1 MTVGRPCGRPSPHC
15 GAKPSRPGCWGPV
28 LPSRSRAQAIFLGA
42 AVAAGV
48 DGRGWS
54 AAAPAAWA
62 FLAAVAVRS
71 GLTWIAEVR
80 GRRAAGAAMADLR
93 ARLVATTLAAG
104 GADRGGRRAGE
115 LAALATQGGAAVE
128 RWAGRV
134 LPQAALAA
142 LVPVAALA
150 VIVARDPLS
159 AALLA
164 PTLPLLIVFLVLAGG
179 DAKRVADHRF
189 AAMSLLGAH
198 LLDVTRGLPVLRS
211 LGRAEVQREQLAVA
225 GDAYRRATIGTL
237 RSAFVS
243 SFALEFVA
251 MLGTALVAVVA
262 GVRLVNGT
270 MAFEDALVVLL
281 LAPEI
286 YGPLRRA
293 GVEYH
298 AAADARATLRRLL
311 EVDWREPADRVGGAR
326 RCRRG
331 PASGGDRVRAGHGER
346 GGGRAPAAGA
356 TCRSRSR
363 PGRPP
368 RSSGRAARASRPCCA
383 SCSDCSRSGAD
394 RCAAA
399 GSSSPRWIS
408 TRGVR
413 ASRGCRSG
421 RCCCRRRSPR
431 TCASPTRRPATS
443 NCGRRSTAAGLE
455 PWAAGLPGGL
465 AARLGEGGVAASA
478 GERRRLA
485 LARIALRDP
494 ALVLVDEPTANLD
507 AVTAALVC
515 DALERIVARPYRR
528 ARHPRPRRRG
538 ARGPDRRAGG
548 GAAGGGGARHDRG
561 RHAPRMVVGLRPAR
575 TGGARPRRRARDR
588 RGAGDAGAAGSVR
601 VPARPR
607 RRAARDPHARGG
619 DRRRPL
625 LRLAARGRPL
635 RRAPRGTRPRARP
648 PRPRARGGVRGADP
662 ACAGPARR
670 ADLG

>member
-1 MTVGRPCGRPSPHC
+1 M
-15 GAKPSRPGCWGPV
+15 
-28 LPSRSRAQAIFLGA
+28 
-42 AVAAGV
+42 
-48 DGRGWS
+48 
-54 AAAPAAWA
+54 
-62 FLAAVAVRS
+62 
-71 GLTWIAEVR
+71 
-80 GRRAAGAAMADLR
+80 
-93 ARLVATTLAAG
+93 
-104 GADRGGRRAGE
+104 
-115 LAALATQGGAAVE
+115 
-128 RWAGRV
+128 

-142 LVPVAALA
+142 LVPVVALA

-159 AALLA
+159 AALLV

-179 DAKRVADHRF
+179 DAKRVADERF

-225 GDAYRRATIGTL
+225 GDAYRRATVRTL

-298 AAADARATLRRLL
+298 AAADARATLQRLL
-311 EVDWREPADRVGGAR
+311 EVTGASRRIVAGTPGGAVADPR
-326 RCRRG
+326 
-331 PASGGDRVRAGHGER
+331 ADAIVLEQVTVAVRAASA
-346 GGGRAPAAGA
+346 GRST
-356 TCRSRSR
+356 TCRWRSR
-363 PGRPP
+363 QARPR
-368 RSSGRAARASRPCCA
+368 RSSGRAARASRRCCA
-383 SCSDCSRSGAD
+383 SCSGCSRSGAA

-399 GSSSPRWIS
+399 GSSSPRWTS
-408 TRGVR
+408 TRG
-413 ASRGCRSG
+413 A
-421 RCCCRRRSPR
+421 RRSAWMPQR
-431 TCASPTRRPATS
+431 PVLLPATLAD
-443 NCGRRSTAAGLE
+443 NLRLADAEADDERLWAALAAAGLE
-455 PWAAGLPGGL
+455 AWAAALPGGL
-465 AARLGEGGVAASA
+465 AARVGEGGVAASA

-507 AVTAALVC
+507 AVTAALVR
-515 DALERIVARPYRR
+515 DALERIVAGRTAVLVTHDPDVAALAARTVMLDAGREARR
-528 ARHPRPRRRG
+528 CSHDRRRH
-538 ARGPDRRAGG
+538 
-548 GAAGGGGARHDRG
+548 AA
-561 RHAPRMVVGLRPAR
+561 RMVVGLRPAR
-575 TGGARPRRRARDR
+575 AGGARPGRRARDR
-588 RGAGDAGAAGSVR
+588 RGAGDAGAAGPLR
-601 VPARPR
+601 LPARPR

-625 LRLAARGRPL
+625 LRPAARGGSL
-635 RRAPRGTRPRARP
+635 RGAARGARPRALP
-648 PRPRARGGVRGADP
+648 PRPGARRRVRGADP
-662 ACAGPARR
+662 ARAGPARR

>member
-1 MTVGRPCGRPSPHC
+1 MWAAIPALRRHAVAAGVL
-15 GAKPSRPGCWGPV
+15 GAGV
-28 LPSRSRAQAIFLGA
+28 AAAIAAQAIFLGA

-62 FLAAVAVRS
+62 FLAAVAVRAA
-71 GLTWIAEVR
+71 LTWIAEVR
-80 GRRAAGAAMADLR
+80 GRRAGSAAMADLR

-159 AALLA
+159 AALLV

-179 DAKRVADHRF
+179 DAKRVADERF

-225 GDAYRRATIGTL
+225 GDAYRRATVRTL

-311 EVDWREPADRVGGAR
+311 EVTGANQRIVSGTPGGAVADPRADAIVLERVTVSAEGDER
-326 RCRRG
+326 RPLDGLSLEIAPGEATAVVG
-331 PASGGDRVRAGHGER
+331 PSGAGKSTLLRVLLGLQPVQSGSVRC
-346 GGGRAPAAGA
+346 GGLELAAMDLDA
-356 TCRSRSR
+356 W
-363 PGRPP
+363 
-368 RSSGRAARASRPCCA
+368 RASIAWMPQRP
-383 SCSDCSRSGAD
+383 
-394 RCAAA
+394 
-399 GSSSPRWIS
+399 
-408 TRGVR
+408 VLL
-413 ASRGCRSG
+413 
-421 RCCCRRRSPR
+421 
-431 TCASPTRRPATS
+431 PATLAE
-443 NCGRRSTAAGLE
+443 NLRLADAEAGDERLWAALTAAGLE
-455 PWAAGLPGGL
+455 GWAAGLPGGL

-515 DALERIVARPYRR
+515 DALERIVAGRT
-528 ARHPRPRRRG
+528 AVLVTHD
-538 ARGPDRRAGG
+538 PDV
-548 GAAGGGGARHDRG
+548 AA
-561 RHAPRMVVGLRPAR
+561 
-575 TGGARPRRRARDR
+575 
-588 RGAGDAGAAGSVR
+588 
-601 VPARPR
+601 
-607 RRAARDPHARGG
+607 
-619 DRRRPL
+619 
-625 LRLAARGRPL
+625 LAARTVALEAGRQAEAVL
-635 RRAPRGTRPRARP
+635 A
-648 PRPRARGGVRGADP
+648 
-662 ACAGPARR
+662 
-670 ADLG
+670 

>member
-1 MTVGRPCGRPSPHC
+1 
-15 GAKPSRPGCWGPV
+15 
-28 LPSRSRAQAIFLGA
+28 
-42 AVAAGV
+42 
-48 DGRGWS
+48 
-54 AAAPAAWA
+54 
-62 FLAAVAVRS
+62 
-71 GLTWIAEVR
+71 
-80 GRRAAGAAMADLR
+80 MADLR

-104 GADRGGRRAGE
+104 GAVRGGRRAGE

-164 PTLPLLIVFLVLAGG
+164 PTLPLLIVFPALAGG

-311 EVDWREPADRVGGAR
+311 EVTGVNQRIVSGVSGGAVANPRAEAIVFERVTVSAAGDERRPLERLSLEIAPGEATAVVGPSGAGKSTLLRVLLGLQPIRSGSVRCGELEARRDGSRRVACEHRVDAAAAGAPAGDARREPA
-326 RCRRG
+326 
-331 PASGGDRVRAGHGER
+331 
-346 GGGRAPAAGA
+346 
-356 TCRSRSR
+356 
-363 PGRPP
+363 
-368 RSSGRAARASRPCCA
+368 
-383 SCSDCSRSGAD
+383 
-394 RCAAA
+394 
-399 GSSSPRWIS
+399 
-408 TRGVR
+408 
-413 ASRGCRSG
+413 
-421 RCCCRRRSPR
+421 
-431 TCASPTRRPATS
+431 
-443 NCGRRSTAAGLE
+443 
-455 PWAAGLPGGL
+455 
-465 AARLGEGGVAASA
+465 
-478 GERRRLA
+478 
-485 LARIALRDP
+485 
-494 ALVLVDEPTANLD
+494 
-507 AVTAALVC
+507 
-515 DALERIVARPYRR
+515 
-528 ARHPRPRRRG
+528 PRRRG
-538 ARGPDRRAGG
+538 GRRRATVGG
-548 GAAGGGGARHDRG
+548 TDRGRPRAMGGRVARRPCGASGGGG
-561 RHAPRMVVGLRPAR
+561 
-575 TGGARPRRRARDR
+575 RRRQ
-588 RGAGDAGAAGSVR
+588 RG
-601 VPARPR
+601 
-607 RRAARDPHARGG
+607 
-619 DRRRPL
+619 
-625 LRLAARGRPL
+625 
-635 RRAPRGTRPRARP
+635 
-648 PRPRARGGVRGADP
+648 
-662 ACAGPARR
+662 
-670 ADLG
+670 

>member
-1 MTVGRPCGRPSPHC
+1 MSRGERDGGPSVWAAIPALRRQAVAA
-15 GAKPSRPGCWGPV
+15 GV
-28 LPSRSRAQAIFLGA
+28 LGTGVAVAIGAQAIFLGA

-311 EVDWREPADRVGGAR
+311 EVTGVNQRIVSGVSGGAVANPRAEAIVFERVTVSAAGDERRPLERPVARDRARGGHRGGRAERRGQVDPAARPARTAADPERIGALRRARARRDGSRRVACEHRVDAAAAGAPAGDARREPA
-326 RCRRG
+326 
-331 PASGGDRVRAGHGER
+331 
-346 GGGRAPAAGA
+346 
-356 TCRSRSR
+356 
-363 PGRPP
+363 
-368 RSSGRAARASRPCCA
+368 
-383 SCSDCSRSGAD
+383 
-394 RCAAA
+394 
-399 GSSSPRWIS
+399 
-408 TRGVR
+408 
-413 ASRGCRSG
+413 
-421 RCCCRRRSPR
+421 
-431 TCASPTRRPATS
+431 
-443 NCGRRSTAAGLE
+443 
-455 PWAAGLPGGL
+455 
-465 AARLGEGGVAASA
+465 
-478 GERRRLA
+478 
-485 LARIALRDP
+485 
-494 ALVLVDEPTANLD
+494 
-507 AVTAALVC
+507 
-515 DALERIVARPYRR
+515 
-528 ARHPRPRRRG
+528 PRRRG
-538 ARGPDRRAGG
+538 GRRRATVGGTDRGRPRAMGGRVARGPC
-548 GAAGGGGARHDRG
+548 GASGGGG
-561 RHAPRMVVGLRPAR
+561 
-575 TGGARPRRRARDR
+575 RRRQR
-588 RGAGDAGAAGSVR
+588 R
-601 VPARPR
+601 
-607 RRAARDPHARGG
+607 
-619 DRRRPL
+619 
-625 LRLAARGRPL
+625 
-635 RRAPRGTRPRARP
+635 
-648 PRPRARGGVRGADP
+648 
-662 ACAGPARR
+662 
-670 ADLG
+670 